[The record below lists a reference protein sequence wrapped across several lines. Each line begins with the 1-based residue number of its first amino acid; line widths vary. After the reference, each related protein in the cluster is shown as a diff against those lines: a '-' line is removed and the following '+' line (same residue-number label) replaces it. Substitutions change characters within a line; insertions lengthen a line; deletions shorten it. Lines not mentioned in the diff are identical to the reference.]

1 MPAWQANGT
10 KTIETVVKLYGDQ
23 QENIQNI
30 LENMHLDSSERENVK
45 AVLSILY
52 AKMEKLR
59 QERNQLRILLYQH

>member
-1 MPAWQANGT
+1 
-10 KTIETVVKLYGDQ
+10 
-23 QENIQNI
+23 
-30 LENMHLDSSERENVK
+30 MHLDSSERENVK